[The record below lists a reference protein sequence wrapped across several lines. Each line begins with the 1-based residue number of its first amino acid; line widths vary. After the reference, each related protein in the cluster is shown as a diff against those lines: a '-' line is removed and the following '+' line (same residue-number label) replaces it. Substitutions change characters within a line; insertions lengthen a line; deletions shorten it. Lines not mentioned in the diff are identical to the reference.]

1 MAYLEL
7 HAVTKRFDKTL
18 AVSDLDLSVEEGEF
32 ISLLGPSG
40 CGKST
45 TLRMIAGLEIPDV
58 GRIIFNGTDI
68 TNVPANKRG
77 AGMVFQAYALFP
89 NLTVRGNIAFG
100 LEIAGESKATIDKKV
115 SWLLQLV
122 QLEGIENRYPSQLS
136 GGQQQRVA
144 LARALAPEP
153 HLLLLDEP
161 LSALDA
167 MVRVDLRAEIRHIQS
182 ELKITTI
189 YVTHDQEEALSIS
202 DRVAVMRN
210 GTIEQIGTPE
220 EIYRNPT
227 SRFLAAFIGTANQFS
242 GKAIDDHTVQ
252 GAHYTIDTVV
262 PAELVGK
269 SVVVL
274 VRPENIRVFRKME
287 QVPEGYNLINGEV
300 QTITFMGAVTRLTLN
315 VEGEKVVCDVPAN
328 TQHFEHNQHV
338 HLAISPDLCQV
349 MAE

>member
-7 HAVTKRFDKTL
+7 RKVTKRFTKTL
-18 AVSDLDLSVEEGEF
+18 AVSDLSLSVEKGEF

-45 TLRMIAGLEIPDV
+45 TLRMIAGLENPDA
-58 GRIIFNGTDI
+58 GRIIFDGTDI
-68 TNVPANKRG
+68 TDVPPNKRG

-89 NLTVRGNIAFG
+89 NLTIRGNIAFG
-100 LEIAGESKATIDKKV
+100 LEIAGKSKATIEKTV
-115 SWLLQLV
+115 SRMLQLV
-122 QLEGIENRYPSQLS
+122 QLEGIESRYPSQLS

-153 HLLLLDEP
+153 HILLLDEP

-167 MVRVDLRAEIRHIQS
+167 MVRVDLRAEIRQIQS
-182 ELKITTI
+182 ELRITTV

-220 EIYRNPT
+220 EIYRNPS

-242 GKAIDDHTVQ
+242 GKAVDNCTVQ
-252 GAHYTIDTVV
+252 GAHYNFDTVV

-269 SVVVL
+269 PVVVL
-274 VRPENIRVFRKME
+274 VRPENIRVFSKIE
-287 QVPEGYNLINGEV
+287 QIPNGYNLISGEV
-300 QTITFMGAVTRLTLN
+300 QTITFMGSVTRLTLN
-315 VEGEKVVCDVPAN
+315 VYGERVVCDVPAN
-328 TQHFEHNQHV
+328 TQHFKHNQLV
-338 HLAISPDLCQV
+338 HLAISPDLCQI

>member
-7 HAVTKRFDKTL
+7 RKVTKRFTKTL
-18 AVSDLDLSVEEGEF
+18 AVSDLSLSVEKGEF

-45 TLRMIAGLEIPDV
+45 TLRMIAGLENPDA
-58 GRIIFNGTDI
+58 GRIIFDGTDI
-68 TNVPANKRG
+68 TDVPPNKRG

-89 NLTVRGNIAFG
+89 NLTIRGNIAFG
-100 LEIAGESKATIDKKV
+100 LEIAGKSKATIEETV
-115 SWLLQLV
+115 SRMLQLV
-122 QLEGIENRYPSQLS
+122 QLEGIESRYPSQLS

-153 HLLLLDEP
+153 HILLLDEP

-167 MVRVDLRAEIRHIQS
+167 MVRVDLRAEIRQIQS
-182 ELKITTI
+182 ELRITTV

-220 EIYRNPT
+220 EIYRNPS

-242 GKAIDDHTVQ
+242 GKAVDNCTVQ
-252 GAHYTIDTVV
+252 GAHYNFDTVV

-269 SVVVL
+269 PVVVL
-274 VRPENIRVFRKME
+274 VRPENIRVFSKIE
-287 QVPEGYNLINGEV
+287 QIPNGYNLISGEV
-300 QTITFMGAVTRLTLN
+300 QTITFMGSVTRLTLN
-315 VEGEKVVCDVPAN
+315 VYGERVVCDVPAN
-328 TQHFEHNQHV
+328 TQHFKHNQLV
-338 HLAISPDLCQV
+338 HLAISPDLCQI

>member
-7 HAVTKRFDKTL
+7 RKVTKRFTKTL
-18 AVSDLDLSVEEGEF
+18 AVSDLSLSVEKGEF

-45 TLRMIAGLEIPDV
+45 TLRMIAGLENPDA
-58 GRIIFNGTDI
+58 GRIIFDGTDI
-68 TNVPANKRG
+68 TDVPPNKRG

-89 NLTVRGNIAFG
+89 NLTIRGNIAFG
-100 LEIAGESKATIDKKV
+100 LEIAGKSKATIEETV
-115 SWLLQLV
+115 SRMLQLV
-122 QLEGIENRYPSQLS
+122 QMEGIESRYPSQLS

-153 HLLLLDEP
+153 HILLLDEP

-167 MVRVDLRAEIRHIQS
+167 MVRVDLRAEIRQIQS
-182 ELKITTI
+182 ELRITTV

-220 EIYRNPT
+220 EIYRNPS

-242 GKAIDDHTVQ
+242 GKAVDNCTVQ
-252 GAHYTIDTVV
+252 GAHYNFDTVV

-269 SVVVL
+269 PVVVL
-274 VRPENIRVFRKME
+274 VRPENIRVFSKIE
-287 QVPEGYNLINGEV
+287 QIPNGYNLISGEV
-300 QTITFMGAVTRLTLN
+300 QTITFMGSVTRLTLN
-315 VEGEKVVCDVPAN
+315 VYGERVVCDVPAN
-328 TQHFEHNQHV
+328 TQHFKHNQLV
-338 HLAISPDLCQV
+338 HLAISPDLCQI

>member
-7 HAVTKRFDKTL
+7 RKVTKRFTKTL
-18 AVSDLDLSVEEGEF
+18 AVSDLSLSVEKGEF

-45 TLRMIAGLEIPDV
+45 TLRMIAGLESPDA
-58 GRIIFNGTDI
+58 GRIIIDGTDI
-68 TNVPANKRG
+68 TDVPPNKRG
-77 AGMVFQAYALFP
+77 AGMVFQSYALFP

-100 LEIAGESKATIDKKV
+100 LEIAGKSKVTIEETV
-115 SWLLQLV
+115 SRMLQLV
-122 QLEGIENRYPSQLS
+122 QMEGIESRYPSQLS

-153 HLLLLDEP
+153 HILLLDEP

-167 MVRVDLRAEIRHIQS
+167 MVRVDLRAEIRQIQS
-182 ELKITTI
+182 ELRITTV

-220 EIYRNPT
+220 EIYRNPS

-242 GKAIDDHTVQ
+242 GKAVDNCTVQ
-252 GAHYTIDTVV
+252 GAHYNFDTVV

-269 SVVVL
+269 PVVVL
-274 VRPENIRVFRKME
+274 VRPENIRVFSKIE
-287 QVPEGYNLINGEV
+287 QIPNGYNLISGEV
-300 QTITFMGAVTRLTLN
+300 QTITFMGSVTRLTLN
-315 VEGEKVVCDVPAN
+315 VYGERVVCDVPAN
-328 TQHFEHNQHV
+328 TQHFKHNQLV
-338 HLAISPDLCQV
+338 HLAISPDLCQI